1 MGQNGALA
9 ARASRFV
16 GNHHAH
22 SDGVSW
28 QLEEDALA
36 IQVEG
41 IRIRPRRALLPPPLD
56 SLHCGLPSPA
66 WPSDHISLLCDFQ
79 MIGPPTPTPAT
90 APMSTPLASAAHQ
103 AASNRSG
110 GNVESSGLLS
120 KVGTHSAGRS
130 GVAAGHSA
138 PGPQQQIAT
147 APSGSA
153 SVPIGAVHSFQHARF
168 VD

>member
-1 MGQNGALA
+1 MAILLYMLTDL
-9 ARASRFV
+9 SECMMYKVTVFL
-16 GNHHAH
+16 
-22 SDGVSW
+22 W
-28 QLEEDALA
+28 QFEECTLPS
-36 IQVEG
+36 QMEG
-41 IRIRPRRALLPPPLD
+41 IQIRPRRALLPPPLD

-79 MIGPPTPTPAT
+79 MIGPPTPAT

-110 GNVESSGLLS
+110 GNVGTSGLLS
-120 KVGTHSAGRS
+120 RVSAHSADRS
-130 GVAAGHSA
+130 GVAAGQSA
-138 PGPQQQIAT
+138 PGPHQQIAT